1 MEKTLHE
8 TPEEGD
14 VIEVVFQNSTS
25 VFVVLKAEV
34 VAWSTHH
41 LLLDLLLLVLYFVNL
56 RLFRKELISVVV
68 GIIILCLNKNAYFS
82 GF

>member
-41 LLLDLLLLVLYFVNL
+41 LSLDLLYLIDGYRGSHVEYSQSWDWRKSPIRKMTLLT
-56 RLFRKELISVVV
+56 SM
-68 GIIILCLNKNAYFS
+68 
-82 GF
+82 